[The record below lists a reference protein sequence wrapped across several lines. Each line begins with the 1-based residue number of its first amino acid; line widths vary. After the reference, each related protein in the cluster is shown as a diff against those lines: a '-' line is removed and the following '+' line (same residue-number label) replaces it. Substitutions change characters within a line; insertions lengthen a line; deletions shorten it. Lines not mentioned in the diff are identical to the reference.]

1 MTSTKVIK
9 PFSSNWYVLL
19 SFDVLAGISQMLWLN
34 FAPLISYL
42 KSHYEVSESDI
53 NWLLIVFPL
62 IYIVFSIHSGKVID
76 RLGYRFSILLGGIF
90 MSVFSTIRIF
100 GSSFSFL
107 LIGQVGIAI
116 GQPYILNAISSL
128 VVDWFPKN
136 KQATATGI
144 GTVGMFIGMAVALA
158 GTPLLVDLFGF
169 QPTLVIMAF
178 LTILATL
185 VFYFIGHH
193 NSDFKQN
200 SSTSGSF
207 STTFKLLKNKNLLLL
222 NIVSFLGLGVF
233 NGLTSWLEQI
243 LKPYGISSEQAGIIG
258 GTLIVGGIIGSI
270 VIPLF
275 SDKVGKR
282 KPFLLVTIIGSL
294 LLIYPVCT
302 SGNFTFLIVIG
313 SVLGFIFLPAFA
325 LLLSATE
332 ELVGE
337 KVSGEATGLLL
348 MAGNLGAVIVIG
360 AMQLIKG
367 EQSTW
372 NHSVFFIL
380 ILMLIGFFL
389 MILFKERA
397 CLVVYNKKNDN
408 DQK

>member
-19 SFDVLAGISQMLWLN
+19 SFAALAGISQMLWLN

-42 KSHYEVSESDI
+42 KSHYDVSESDI

-76 RLGYRFSILLGGIF
+76 RAGYRFSILLGGIF

-100 GSSFSFL
+100 DSSFSFL
-107 LIGQVGIAI
+107 LIGQIGIAI

-144 GTVGMFIGMAVALA
+144 GTVGMFVGMAIALA
-158 GTPLLVDLFGF
+158 GTPLLVDLFEF
-169 QPTLVIMAF
+169 QPTLVIMAI

-193 NSDFKQN
+193 NSDFNRN

-243 LKPYGISSEQAGIIG
+243 LKPYGISSEQAGMIG

-275 SDKVGKR
+275 SDKFGKR

-313 SVLGFIFLPAFA
+313 SFLGFIFLPAFA
-325 LLLSATE
+325 LLLSATG

-337 KVSGEATGLLL
+337 KLSGEATSLLL

-372 NHSVFFIL
+372 NHSVNFML
-380 ILMLIGFFL
+380 ILMFIGFFL
-389 MILFKERA
+389 MILFKERD
-397 CLVVYNKKNDN
+397 CLVVDNKKNGN
-408 DQK
+408 GQK

>member
-1 MTSTKVIK
+1 MTSTKVSK
-9 PFSSNWYVLL
+9 PFSNWHVLL
-19 SFDVLAGISQMLWLN
+19 SFGALAGISQMLWLN

-42 KSHYEVSESDI
+42 KSHYEVSESEI

-62 IYIVFSIHSGKVID
+62 IYILLSIHSGKVID
-76 RLGYRFSILLGGIF
+76 RTGYRFSILIGGIF
-90 MSVFSTIRIF
+90 MSVFSTIRIID
-100 GSSFSFL
+100 SSFLFL
-107 LIGQVGIAI
+107 LIGQIGIAI

-158 GTPLLVDLFGF
+158 GTPLLVDFFGF
-169 QPTLVIMAF
+169 QTTLVIMAIF
-178 LTILATL
+178 TILATL
-185 VFYFIGHH
+185 VFYFIGRH
-193 NSDFKQN
+193 NTDFKQN
-200 SSTSGSF
+200 PSTSGNF

-243 LKPYGISSEQAGIIG
+243 LKPYGITSEQAGIVG

-282 KPFLLVTIIGSL
+282 KPFLLVTIIVSL
-294 LLIYPVCT
+294 LLIYPICT
-302 SGNFTFLIVIG
+302 SGNFAFLIVIG
-313 SVLGFIFLPAFA
+313 CVLGFIFLPAFA

-337 KVSGEATGLLL
+337 KASGVATGLLL

-372 NHSVFFIL
+372 NHSVLFML

-397 CLVVYNKKNDN
+397 YLVAGNKKNDN
-408 DQK
+408 EQK

>member
-19 SFDVLAGISQMLWLN
+19 SFAALAGISQMLWLN

-42 KSHYEVSESDI
+42 KSHYDVSESDI

-76 RLGYRFSILLGGIF
+76 RAGYRFSILLGGIF

-100 GSSFSFL
+100 DSSFSFL
-107 LIGQVGIAI
+107 LIGQIGIAI

-144 GTVGMFIGMAVALA
+144 GTVGMFVGMAVALA
-158 GTPLLVDLFGF
+158 GTPLLVDLFEF
-169 QPTLVIMAF
+169 QSTLVIMAI

-193 NSDFKQN
+193 NSDFNRN
-200 SSTSGSF
+200 SSTSRSF

-233 NGLTSWLEQI
+233 NGLTSRLEQI
-243 LKPYGISSEQAGIIG
+243 LKPYGISSEQAGMIG

-275 SDKVGKR
+275 SDKFGKR

-313 SVLGFIFLPAFA
+313 SFLGFIFLPAFA
-325 LLLSATE
+325 LLLSATG

-337 KVSGEATGLLL
+337 KLSGEATSLLL

-372 NHSVFFIL
+372 NHSVNFML
-380 ILMLIGFFL
+380 ILMFIGFFL
-389 MILFKERA
+389 MILFNERD
-397 CLVVYNKKNDN
+397 CLVVDNKKNGN
-408 DQK
+408 EQK

>member
-19 SFDVLAGISQMLWLN
+19 SFAALAGISQMLWLN

-42 KSHYEVSESDI
+42 KSHYDVSESDI

-76 RLGYRFSILLGGIF
+76 RAGYRFSILLGGIF

-100 GSSFSFL
+100 DSSFSFL
-107 LIGQVGIAI
+107 LIGQIGIAI

-144 GTVGMFIGMAVALA
+144 GTVGMFVGMAVALA
-158 GTPLLVDLFGF
+158 GTPLLVDLFEF
-169 QPTLVIMAF
+169 QPTLVIMAI

-193 NSDFKQN
+193 NSDFNRN

-243 LKPYGISSEQAGIIG
+243 LKPYGISSEQAGMIG

-275 SDKVGKR
+275 SDKFGKR

-313 SVLGFIFLPAFA
+313 SFLGFIFLPAFA
-325 LLLSATE
+325 LLLSATG

-337 KVSGEATGLLL
+337 KLSGEATSLLL

-372 NHSVFFIL
+372 NHSVNFML
-380 ILMLIGFFL
+380 ILMFIGFFL
-389 MILFKERA
+389 MILFNERD
-397 CLVVYNKKNDN
+397 CLVVDNKKNGN
-408 DQK
+408 EQK

>member
-9 PFSSNWYVLL
+9 PVSLNWYVLL
-19 SFDVLAGISQMLWLN
+19 SFAALAGISQMLWLN

-76 RLGYRFSILLGGIF
+76 RAGYRFSILLGGIF

-100 GSSFSFL
+100 DSSFSFL
-107 LIGQVGIAI
+107 LIGQIGIAI

-169 QPTLVIMAF
+169 QPTLVIMAI

-193 NSDFKQN
+193 NSNFNRN
-200 SSTSGSF
+200 SRTSGSF

-222 NIVSFLGLGVF
+222 TLVSFLGLGVF

-243 LKPYGISSEQAGIIG
+243 LKPYGISSEQAGMIG
-258 GTLIVGGIIGSI
+258 GSLIVGGIIGSI
-270 VIPLF
+270 VIPYF
-275 SDKVGKR
+275 SDKVSKR
-282 KPFLLVTIIGSL
+282 KPFLLATIIGSL
-294 LLIYPVCT
+294 LLLYPVCT
-302 SGNFTFLIVIG
+302 SGNFPFLIVIG

-372 NHSVFFIL
+372 NHSVFFML

-389 MILFKERA
+389 MVLFKEKT
-397 CLVVYNKKNDN
+397 CFVVNNKKNEN
-408 DQK
+408 EQK

>member
-19 SFDVLAGISQMLWLN
+19 SFAALAGISQMLWLN

-42 KSHYEVSESDI
+42 KSHYDVSESDI

-76 RLGYRFSILLGGIF
+76 RAGYRFSILLGGIF

-100 GSSFSFL
+100 DSSFSFL
-107 LIGQVGIAI
+107 LIGQIGIAI

-144 GTVGMFIGMAVALA
+144 GTVGMFVGMAVALA
-158 GTPLLVDLFGF
+158 GTPLLVDLFEF
-169 QPTLVIMAF
+169 QSTLVIMAI

-193 NSDFKQN
+193 NSDFNRN
-200 SSTSGSF
+200 SSTSRSF

-243 LKPYGISSEQAGIIG
+243 LKPYGISSEQAGMIG

-275 SDKVGKR
+275 SDKFGKR

-313 SVLGFIFLPAFA
+313 SFLGFIFLPAFA
-325 LLLSATE
+325 LLLSATG

-337 KVSGEATGLLL
+337 KLSGEATSLLL

-372 NHSVFFIL
+372 NHSVNFML
-380 ILMLIGFFL
+380 ILMFIGFFL
-389 MILFKERA
+389 MILFNERD
-397 CLVVYNKKNDN
+397 CLVVDNKKNGN
-408 DQK
+408 EQK

>member
-1 MTSTKVIK
+1 MTSTKVSK
-9 PFSSNWYVLL
+9 PFTNWYVLV
-19 SFDVLAGISQMLWLN
+19 SFAVLAGISQMLWLN

-42 KSHYEVSESDI
+42 KSHYEVTESDI

-62 IYIVFSIHSGKVID
+62 IYILLSIHAGKVID
-76 RLGYRFSILLGGIF
+76 RRGYRVSILIGGLF
-90 MSVFSTIRIF
+90 MSVFSCIRIF
-100 GSSFSFL
+100 DSSFSFL
-107 LIGQVGIAI
+107 LIGQIGIAI

-144 GTVGMFIGMAVALA
+144 GTVGMFIGMAIALA
-158 GTPLLVDLFGF
+158 VTPLLVDLFGF
-169 QPTLVIMAF
+169 QLTLVIMAI

-185 VFYFIGHH
+185 IFYFIGHH
-193 NSDFKQN
+193 NTDFKRTA
-200 SSTSGSF
+200 SSSF

-243 LKPYGISSEQAGIIG
+243 LKPFGISSEQAGIVG
-258 GTLIVGGIIGSI
+258 GSLIIGGIIGSTI
-270 VIPLF
+270 IPFF
-275 SDKVGKR
+275 SDKIGKR
-282 KPFLLVTIIGSL
+282 KPFLLFTIIGSL

-302 SGNFTFLIVIG
+302 SGNFTFLLVLG

-325 LLLSATE
+325 LLLSSTE

-337 KVSGEATGLLL
+337 TVSGEATGLLL
-348 MAGNLGAVIVIG
+348 MAGNLGAVIVID
-360 AMQLIKG
+360 AMQFIKG

-372 NHSVFFIL
+372 NHSVFFML
-380 ILMLIGFFL
+380 ILLLIGFFL
-389 MILFKERA
+389 MLLFKEKAYDARE
-397 CLVVYNKKNDN
+397 NKLKN
-408 DQK
+408 

>member
-19 SFDVLAGISQMLWLN
+19 SFAVLAGISQMLWLN

-76 RLGYRFSILLGGIF
+76 RAGYRFSILLGGIF

-100 GSSFSFL
+100 DSSFSFL

-158 GTPLLVDLFGF
+158 GTPLLVAFFGF
-169 QPTLVIMAF
+169 QPTLVIMAI

-193 NSDFKQN
+193 NSDFNRN

-270 VIPLF
+270 VIPMV
-275 SDKVGKR
+275 SDKAGKR
-282 KPFLLVTIIGSL
+282 KPFLLITIIGSL

-302 SGNFTFLIVIG
+302 SGNFTFLIVIA

-389 MILFKERA
+389 MISFEERA
-397 CLVVYNKKNDN
+397 CLVVDNKENDN
-408 DQK
+408 ELK